1 MGCRSNGSSYPFRKN
16 CQPFEPFELSVQKKL
31 PAVRTARAI
40 RSKKLP
46 AVRTAR
52 AIRSEKIVSRSNG
65 SGYPFRKNCQP
76 FERIELSVRKKRAT
90 VRASAI
96 RSAARVEQLCQIK
109 KYSPLRSV
117 TNENMCCLQT
127 PQEYYNHGSF
137 LLLS

>member
-31 PAVRTARAI
+31 PAI
-40 RSKKLP
+40 
-46 AVRTAR
+46 RTAR
-52 AIRSEKIVSRSNG
+52 AIRSEKIVSCSNG
-65 SGYPFRKNCQP
+65 LGYPFRKNCQP
-76 FERIELSVRKKRAT
+76 FERIELSVWKKRAT

-96 RSAARVEQLCQIK
+96 RSAAHIEQLCQIK

-137 LLLS
+137 SAPKLSFDYR